1 MVMTRHSKD
10 KGENTVKTILLA
22 CFLTCCIS
30 VTSAL
35 AADAKLGYFDLQRAM
50 RTSVEGQ
57 RVQEQLS
64 LRYSNYQKEIAAKQN
79 ELQNLKENLETQSSH
94 LSESDKTSKE
104 KAYQM
109 RLKEF
114 ERYTKDAQDDMQA
127 HDKEISGKII
137 EKTIKTVQEYGKE
150 NGYTFIFMKS
160 DALLFTDAKV
170 DLTNDIL
177 KILDAAQKGR

>member
-1 MVMTRHSKD
+1 
-10 KGENTVKTILLA
+10 
-22 CFLTCCIS
+22 
-30 VTSAL
+30 
-35 AADAKLGYFDLQRAM
+35 
-50 RTSVEGQ
+50 
-57 RVQEQLS
+57 
-64 LRYSNYQKEIAAKQN
+64 
-79 ELQNLKENLETQSSH
+79 
-94 LSESDKTSKE
+94 
-104 KAYQM
+104 
-109 RLKEF
+109 
-114 ERYTKDAQDDMQA
+114 MQA